1 MTTRPMLAAL
11 AAAALST
18 AATAAMAG
26 EGETNAFIVRSLATV
41 AVPTLGHLQG
51 NLEITGNFVLP
62 ANVHCDAVYITTTR
76 AQDPDR
82 KMFAILKFSAQWK
95 KPVRLR
101 ISDEATKA
109 AFPGR
114 CFIVAAG
121 YPAATSVPPTFPDE
135 PPEVSPPCHARPY
148 LPVCLAR

>member
-1 MTTRPMLAAL
+1 MTTIPMLAAL
-11 AAAALST
+11 AATALS
-18 AATAAMAG
+18 TAAMAG
-26 EGETNAFIVRSLATV
+26 EGDTNAFIVRSLATV

-62 ANVHCDAVYITTTR
+62 AGVYCDAVYITTTR
-76 AQDPDR
+76 AQDPNR
-82 KMFAILKFSAQWK
+82 TLFAILKSSAQWK

-101 ISDEATKA
+101 ISDDTTKA

-121 YPAATSVPPTFPDE
+121 YPAATAVPPTFPDE
-135 PPEVSPPCHARPY
+135 PPEVPPPCHARPD